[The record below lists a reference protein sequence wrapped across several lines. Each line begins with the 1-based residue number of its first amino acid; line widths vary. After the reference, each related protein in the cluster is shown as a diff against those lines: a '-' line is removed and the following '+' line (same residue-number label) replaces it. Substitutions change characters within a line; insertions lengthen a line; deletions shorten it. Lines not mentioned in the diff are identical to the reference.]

1 MKYIIIT
8 NNPLVDDTY
17 SGKYE
22 VSFVEGTYFDV
33 LIATRD
39 RCHAG
44 HMLLSHPL
52 SGSVKPNET
61 LYKSIM
67 VSKDAGVV
75 DIDSIMLIEDAIYTA
90 EKFGPVRRKWHEQ
103 EVKDFQLV
111 DLTLISSAIESA
123 MNSLGQ

>member
-1 MKYIIIT
+1 MKFVIIS
-8 NNPLVDDTY
+8 NNPLVKDTY

-22 VSFVEGTYFDV
+22 VSYVEGTYSDV

-39 RCHAG
+39 KCHAG

-67 VSKDAGVV
+67 VSKDADVV
-75 DIDSIMLIEDAIYTA
+75 DVDSIMLIEDAIYTA
-90 EKFGPVRRKWHEQ
+90 GKFGPVRRNWHEQ
-103 EVKDFQLV
+103 EIKDFQLV

-123 MNSLGQ
+123 ANSLGQ